1 MMAYICKLFPADSS
15 SSDDGNDDDDD
26 DDGGGV
32 DDEDEAVVDDDDRVF
47 IDIDAP
53 LVSLVPWLRFTYRF
67 SLSQSLSPIF
77 SLSSFVFT
85 VETDL
90 LSFS

>member
-1 MMAYICKLFPADSS
+1 MAYICKLFPADS

-53 LVSLVPWLRFTYRF
+53 LVSLVPWLRFTLCQKTGQGPSAESRVPYRLF
-67 SLSQSLSPIF
+67 LRRFKIEN
-77 SLSSFVFT
+77 SSIY
-85 VETDL
+85 
-90 LSFS
+90 